1 MKRHWP
7 PTHPNDGVVA
17 LLAVR
22 GHVLLIV
29 PLTIQVAS
37 LLHKANVD
45 QLDTALGV
53 GAHEV
58 VRAPAVAQ
66 GRHKGTPAH
75 TRRKQSCHVYTPLGH
90 HDETGDNNKNMLKGH
105 KAAEAQLMYIAPDL
119 DQHFTQHDPA
129 KLLLIHTTVAPDG
142 VLLATDPDQRFT

>member
-7 PTHPNDGVVA
+7 STRPNDGVVA
-17 LLAVR
+17 LLAAR

-45 QLDTALGV
+45 QLDAALGV
-53 GAHEV
+53 GADEV

-75 TRRKQSCHVYTPLGH
+75 TQGASTPRQVYTPSGH
-90 HDETGDNNKNMLKGH
+90 PDDTGG
-105 KAAEAQLMYIAPDL
+105 
-119 DQHFTQHDPA
+119 
-129 KLLLIHTTVAPDG
+129 
-142 VLLATDPDQRFT
+142 